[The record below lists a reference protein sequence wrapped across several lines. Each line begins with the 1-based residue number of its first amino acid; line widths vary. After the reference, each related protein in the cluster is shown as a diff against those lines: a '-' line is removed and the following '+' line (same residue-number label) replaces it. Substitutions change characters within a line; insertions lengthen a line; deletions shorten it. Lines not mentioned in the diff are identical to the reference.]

1 MTGYSRD
8 NENIFRNI
16 DCPVCGYDRFDVV
29 MKFTPGQF
37 LNEERRQYY
46 NLGALG
52 IKNETPFFIKKCKKC
67 GFVFVNPR
75 LRKDLYN
82 TVYNEAKAGQYELKG
97 WMFKEDD
104 VGSLFNLYNKYRE
117 IFPLLNALQFF
128 TEYFKKPKN
137 EGYEQLR
144 LLDYGCGFGHIL
156 DLCKIFGIDAVG
168 VEIDSFRLD
177 HCRQKGLNVKRPE
190 ELSDTE
196 KFHIIISTSVVE
208 HVDDLDSYF
217 KYISDRLVKNGI
229 FYFNGLNPRIIE
241 IERKSKRFKIVMPL
255 EHINYFT
262 RKTLL
267 MLAKKYGFEE
277 ARGGGYGVS
286 AMKNSIH
293 YSYPFLKRFIF
304 RGFYPSGN
312 FEVILRKK

>member
-1 MTGYSRD
+1 MTEEKK
-8 NENIFRNI
+8 NVFVNI
-16 DCPVCGYDRFDVV
+16 DCPVCKGNSFKTVI
-29 MKFTPGQF
+29 KFTPDDF
-37 LNEERRQYY
+37 LNEERKKYY
-46 NLGALG
+46 NLEALG
-52 IKNETPFFIKKCKKC
+52 IDLKTNFFIKKCKKC

-82 TVYNEAKAGQYELKG
+82 TVYNEAKAGQYQLKD

-104 VGSLFNLYNKYRE
+104 IGNLFNLYNKYRE
-117 IFPLLNALQFF
+117 VFPLLNVLQFF
-128 TEYFKKPKN
+128 TKYFKKPKN
-137 EGYEQLR
+137 EGYRQLR

-156 DLCKIFGIDAVG
+156 DLCRVFGIDGIG
-168 VEIDSFRLD
+168 VEIDSFRLNY
-177 HCRQKGLNVKRPE
+177 CKRKNLNVMLPE
-190 ELSDTE
+190 ELPDSE
-196 KFHIIISTSVVE
+196 KFHIAISTSVIE
-208 HVDDLDSYF
+208 HVDDLNAYF

-241 IERKSKRFKIVMPL
+241 IERRKKRFKIVMPL

-267 MLAKKYGFEE
+267 TLAKKYGFEE
-277 ARGGGYGVS
+277 AKGGYGVF

-304 RGFYPSGN
+304 RGFYPTGN
-312 FEVILRKK
+312 FEVTLIKK